1 MRQIKVDQNDR
12 PVQNARAY
20 KKKKTRKKKNA
31 PKQASILTKL
41 KSISIPLSFKF
52 GKTNA
57 KPMRKTAKSKRR
69 TSPAWGRFAVVGGSL
84 TALAMVTGFVGY
96 VMVRDAWISKTGFW
110 LDEQRTALIEGAGL
124 TLSEVSVVGRSRTD
138 AGKILTALQIE
149 QGESLVDFDPTEAR
163 IRIEELG
170 WVEEAAVMR
179 KFPNEIFIRI
189 RERRPF
195 ARWQMDGKSTVID
208 RKGVVVSRKNAAEF
222 AHLPK
227 VVGDGANE
235 QAAELFDMLAEK
247 PALFTR
253 LQYAVRVRDRRWNL
267 EFDNGVKVLL
277 PEEGAVAAWTQLD
290 ELQQSRKILNKGV
303 LAIDLRASDRMFVR
317 LREGDAEFLRTA
329 DSGSS

>member
-1 MRQIKVDQNDR
+1 MRPIKVDQNDR
-12 PVQNARAY
+12 PVQNARAT
-20 KKKKTRKKKNA
+20 KKKRVRNKKRSPN
-31 PKQASILTKL
+31 QASILTKL
-41 KSISIPLSFKF
+41 KSFSIPLNFKF
-52 GKTNA
+52 WKSSTQKKRTSGKV
-57 KPMRKTAKSKRR
+57 KRR
-69 TSPAWGRFAVVGGSL
+69 VAPSWGRFAVIGGSL
-84 TALAMVTGFVGY
+84 AALAVLTGFVGY
-96 VMVRDAWISKTGFW
+96 LMVRDAWISKTGIW
-110 LDEQRTALIEGAGL
+110 LDEQRTAVIKGAGL
-124 TLSEVSVVGRSRTD
+124 VLAEVSVVGRNRTD
-138 AGKILTALQIE
+138 ASDLLAALQID
-149 QGESLVDFDPTEAR
+149 QGDNLVDFDPAEAR
-163 IRIEELG
+163 LRVEKLG

-179 KFPNEIFIRI
+179 KFPDEIFIRI
-189 RERRPF
+189 QERRPF
-195 ARWQMDGKSTVID
+195 ARWQMDGKTAVID
-208 RKGVVVSRKNAAEF
+208 RKGVVVSRKTEAEF

-227 VVGDGANE
+227 VVGEGANE

-277 PEEGAVAAWTQLD
+277 PEEGTVAAWTQLH